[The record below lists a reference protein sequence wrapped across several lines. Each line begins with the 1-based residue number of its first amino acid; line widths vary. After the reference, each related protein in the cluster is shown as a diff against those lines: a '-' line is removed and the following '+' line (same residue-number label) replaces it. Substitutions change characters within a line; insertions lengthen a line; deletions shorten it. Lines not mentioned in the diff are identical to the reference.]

1 MAGDSQLLFQQGL
14 QAYGRGDVTAAEDT
28 FRTLVEQGHDGPD
41 VLYNLGTTALAQ
53 GKIGEAVYALE
64 QARRAGGGSDVE
76 ANLTIARGRQLDQ
89 LVGAQGEEPFVERV
103 ATAHRQLQLG
113 KRLERRIESRIEGIH
128 AEADYRPLSHENHD
142 FAEPTGA
149 GRAALHHNV
158 FGRVCG
164 DAGRL
169 STQETHMWTKPE
181 YTEMRFGFEVTM
193 YIASR

>member
-1 MAGDSQLLFQQGL
+1 MEKDD
-14 QAYGRGDVTAAEDT
+14 RE
-28 FRTLVEQGHDGPD
+28 
-41 VLYNLGTTALAQ
+41 
-53 GKIGEAVYALE
+53 
-64 QARRAGGGSDVE
+64 AGGV
-76 ANLTIARGRQLDQ
+76 AALLD
-89 LVGAQGEEPFVERV
+89 VERV

>member
-1 MAGDSQLLFQQGL
+1 
-14 QAYGRGDVTAAEDT
+14 T
-28 FRTLVEQGHDGPD
+28 
-41 VLYNLGTTALAQ
+41 
-53 GKIGEAVYALE
+53 
-64 QARRAGGGSDVE
+64 ARRGSRGIRPP
-76 ANLTIARGRQLDQ
+76 AAAAPQKARAADR
-89 LVGAQGEEPFVERV
+89 
-103 ATAHRQLQLG
+103 
-113 KRLERRIESRIEGIH
+113 ESRRDSRRS
-128 AEADYRPLSHENHD
+128 DYRPLSHENHD